1 MLLVVEDDP
10 YFARV
15 LVDIARE
22 KGFKV
27 VVTDHAEGALA
38 AVRRFK
44 PAAITLDVK
53 LPGMHGLALLDRLK
67 NQPETRHIPVQIVSV
82 TDPLPRPER
91 RGVLGQLKKPVSR
104 ASLEG
109 QLDRAKD
116 VAGRPVKRLLVVE
129 DNEVQRRL
137 VEEFIGGEDVEMVG
151 VARGEEALQAL
162 REGTFDCALV
172 DLGLPDMSGFDL
184 IERIRGELGLA
195 DLPVIVHTGRD
206 LQGEEADRL
215 HELAEAVV
223 VKDVEAFDRLLDETA
238 LYLHRVEASLPEEQR
253 ERLEKRHRPEAALA
267 GHKVLIVDDDVRN
280 IFALQSLLERHKMDV
295 VYAESGRDGIEFLKK
310 DGDIDLV
317 LMDVMMPGMDGY
329 ETTRAI
335 RKMPDFQ
342 DLPIIAVTA
351 KAMKGDREKCLAAG
365 ASDYLTKPVNVDQLT
380 SLLRV
385 WVGKR

>member
-1 MLLVVEDDP
+1 ADDGEADDGEAAGATPTPESTPARPPSDPAGAAAEVETLDAGTPNADASAVVRAPTARPAGRPEDDRDRIGPDDAVLLVVEDDP

-53 LPGMHGLALLDRLK
+53 LPGMHGLALLDRRK

-215 HELAEAVV
+215 HELAEAGV
-223 VKDVEAFDRLLDETA
+223 VKDGEAFDRVLDETA

-295 VYAESGRDGIEFLKK
+295 V
-310 DGDIDLV
+310 
-317 LMDVMMPGMDGY
+317 
-329 ETTRAI
+329 
-335 RKMPDFQ
+335 
-342 DLPIIAVTA
+342 
-351 KAMKGDREKCLAAG
+351 
-365 ASDYLTKPVNVDQLT
+365 
-380 SLLRV
+380 
-385 WVGKR
+385 